1 MKDAKATT
9 SMTTTL
15 YRTEARLVA
24 EQIAL
29 CDALK
34 ALVHATK
41 ETDNHS
47 RQLVAIIF
55 TAVAQVCDAV
65 CDPQDDARLAE
76 DFSDILSA
84 VRRSRFSWCRCED
97 RLVVDPLLDLAL

>member
-1 MKDAKATT
+1 MKDAIATT

-29 CDALK
+29 RDALK

-55 TAVAQVCDAV
+55 TAVAEVCDAV
-65 CDPQDDARLAE
+65 CDDRFAE

-84 VRRSRFSWCRCED
+84 VRRSRLSWCRCED
-97 RLVVDPLLDLAL
+97 RLVVEPLLDLAL

>member
-1 MKDAKATT
+1 MKDAIATT

-29 CDALK
+29 RDALK

-55 TAVAQVCDAV
+55 TAVAEVCDAV
-65 CDPQDDARLAE
+65 CDPGMAVAE

-84 VRRSRFSWCRCED
+84 VRRSRLSWCRYED
-97 RLVVDPLLDLAL
+97 RLYCCIRRFPPP

>member
-1 MKDAKATT
+1 MKDAIATT

-29 CDALK
+29 RDALK

-55 TAVAQVCDAV
+55 TAVAEVCDAV
-65 CDPQDDARLAE
+65 CDP
-76 DFSDILSA
+76 
-84 VRRSRFSWCRCED
+84 VRRGFLRHT
-97 RLVVDPLLDLAL
+97 VGGAPLTP